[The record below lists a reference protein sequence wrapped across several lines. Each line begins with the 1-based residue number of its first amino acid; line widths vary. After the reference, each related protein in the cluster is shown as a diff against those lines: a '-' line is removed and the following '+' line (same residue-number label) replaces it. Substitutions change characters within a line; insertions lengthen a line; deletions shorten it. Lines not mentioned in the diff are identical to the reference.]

1 MNDKDI
7 SDWGREIGRRVDQFV
22 NSKEIKDLQE
32 NIRGT
37 VEHTVCV
44 VLRSVLVAV
53 DNTEIYRK

>member
-37 VEHTVCV
+37 VEHTVSEV
-44 VLRSVLVAV
+44 QRSVLEAV
-53 DNTEIYRK
+53 